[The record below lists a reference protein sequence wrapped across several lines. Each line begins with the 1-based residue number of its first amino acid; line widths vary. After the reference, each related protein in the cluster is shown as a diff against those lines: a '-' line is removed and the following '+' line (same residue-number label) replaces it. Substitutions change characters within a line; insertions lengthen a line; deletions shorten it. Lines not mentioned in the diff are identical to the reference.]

1 MALVTVS
8 RIPSPFQG
16 TGPAIRVAGKHRASA
31 NAPSINYATC
41 TSTVPA
47 PGPARSTIFV
57 QSLRTRH
64 WSNASATALAKRQ
77 TWSLRDV
84 QARLPTGLSGPCQS
98 TNSSRSR
105 GCVVNYSSEL
115 VPGCAGAGST
125 ISPAFTPFLVNPA
138 ESGWHESIET
148 IEIQLVN
155 LIVYFF
161 KLGVPDVLL
170 DANIFS
176 VIRQF
181 KPLIIRFC
189 TSWRH
194 FPP

>member
-1 MALVTVS
+1 M
-8 RIPSPFQG
+8 
-16 TGPAIRVAGKHRASA
+16 
-31 NAPSINYATC
+31 
-41 TSTVPA
+41 
-47 PGPARSTIFV
+47 
-57 QSLRTRH
+57 
-64 WSNASATALAKRQ
+64 
-77 TWSLRDV
+77 
-84 QARLPTGLSGPCQS
+84 
-98 TNSSRSR
+98 
-105 GCVVNYSSEL
+105 

-176 VIRQF
+176 VIHQF
-181 KPLIIRFC
+181 KLLIIRFC

-194 FPP
+194 FPPQFRLLVPSLLGSNEVTSLRRIKRTRCGIRELNALVRRLCNKAYSKRAKPRCEDGR